1 MHTFKKIIAYFVVTV
16 IAFSL
21 GMYSE
26 KLINSFY
33 PHRNAVLEPINA
45 IGEQEE
51 VTTALQ
57 NEEIVTADTKLIT
70 IEYDLKTK
78 TQVASESNIPI
89 KYIGLNREEFI
100 EEMEVYEMSPA
111 LPDIRKGFHSLSVNS
126 FSRQQIEIQKNYL
139 QNETKMHYYIVSKD
153 NKLVVYY
160 DDLETVYITTEIRT
174 DSLPE
179 KVQLE
184 ILQMKYFETEEEL
197 YNFLESYSS

>member
-1 MHTFKKIIAYFVVTV
+1 MHTLKKVIAYFVVSV
-16 IAFSL
+16 AAFSL
-21 GMYSE
+21 GMYCE
-26 KLINSFY
+26 KLIDSFY
-33 PHRNAVLEPINA
+33 PHKNGTLEPISLA
-45 IGEQEE
+45 DGQEE

-78 TQVASESNIPI
+78 TQIASESNIPL

-100 EEMEVYEMSPA
+100 EEMEVYETSPA
-111 LPDIRKGFHSLSVNS
+111 LSDIRKGFHSLSVNS
-126 FSRQQIEIQKNYL
+126 FSRQQIQIQKNYL
-139 QNETKMHYYIVSKD
+139 QNEEKMHYYIVSKD

-160 DDLETVYITTEIRT
+160 DDLETVYITTDIRT

-179 KVQLE
+179 NVQLE

>member
-1 MHTFKKIIAYFVVTV
+1 MHTLKKVIAYFVVS
-16 IAFSL
+16 IAAFSL

-33 PHRNAVLEPINA
+33 PHKNEISKSIIEVDTN
-45 IGEQEE
+45 EE
-51 VTTALQ
+51 VTAAIQ
-57 NEEIVTADTKLIT
+57 NEEVITADTKLIT

-78 TQVASESNIPI
+78 TQVSSESNIPL

-100 EEMEVYEMSPA
+100 EEMEVYEISPA
-111 LPDIRKGFHSLSVNS
+111 LSDVRKGFHSLSVNS
-126 FSRQQIEIQKNYL
+126 FSRSRIELQKNYIK
-139 QNETKMHYYIVSKD
+139 QEENIHYYIVSKD
-153 NKLVVYY
+153 NKLIVYY
-160 DDLETVYITTEIRT
+160 DDLETVYITTDIRT

-179 KVQLE
+179 SVQLE